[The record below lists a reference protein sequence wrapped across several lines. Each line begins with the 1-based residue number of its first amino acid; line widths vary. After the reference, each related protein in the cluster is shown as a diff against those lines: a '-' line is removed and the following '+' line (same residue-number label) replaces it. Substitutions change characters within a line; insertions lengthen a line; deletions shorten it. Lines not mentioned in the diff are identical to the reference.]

1 MSSWAN
7 IVSSPSSSSPILPS
21 PSKQRVSAHEK
32 KTPITFPSMC
42 IPWLPTSFSNGQ
54 VIDIMNE
61 IGVGEVKEV
70 NLIGKIDRNG
80 DDYLLAFIHM
90 ANWSIEGNGKSI
102 RDDLLNDDTPPIKIV
117 YDEPKFLMLSKS
129 FSKRPAG
136 KEKIQKYVS
145 SKSTKTKT
153 YIEDGDTW
161 HVTPSKTKKHNNSL
175 KRLQKKTRSIKNLF
189 SSLHVSDI

>member
-7 IVSSPSSSSPILPS
+7 IVSSPSSPILPS

-175 KRLQKKTRSIKNLF
+175 KRLQKNIALISI
-189 SSLHVSDI
+189 SC